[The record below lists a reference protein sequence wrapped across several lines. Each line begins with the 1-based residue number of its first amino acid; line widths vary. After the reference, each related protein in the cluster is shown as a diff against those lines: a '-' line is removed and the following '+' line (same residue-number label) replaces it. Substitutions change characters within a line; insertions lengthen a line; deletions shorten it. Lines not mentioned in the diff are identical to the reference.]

1 MAFRSTHSS
10 FFAAIAAIALL
21 AGCTATA
28 TEEVDSS
35 AGSATPGPASTS
47 STEGG
52 AGESSDSTLTTRR
65 MTVDDVTFAD
75 LAAHPL
81 PRGYTQS
88 AVSVDAWP
96 AVEVLV
102 DATDDEVVQARGDL
116 AATLGGADMVVTTE
130 VQSCELIA
138 VWVLPQPDSVRVGH
152 ETHPDSAGCTDTT
165 TYDVLFAIPQAGTN
179 SEGAWDYTTTV
190 PPIQLEVR
198 AGAQN

>member
-1 MAFRSTHSS
+1 MTFRSTHGS
-10 FFAAIAAIALL
+10 FFAAIAAVAVL

-28 TEEVDSS
+28 TAEVESPAASS
-35 AGSATPGPASTS
+35 TPAPASTS
-47 STEGG
+47 SSEGG

-65 MTVDDVTFAD
+65 MTVGDVTIAD
-75 LAAHPL
+75 LTEHPL
-81 PRGYTQS
+81 PNGYTQA

-96 AVEVLV
+96 SVEVLV
-102 DATDDEVVQARGDL
+102 GADNDEVALARGDL
-116 AATLGGADMVVTTE
+116 AATLGGADMVITTQ

-152 ETHPDSAGCTDTT
+152 ETHPDSAGCTDST

-179 SEGAWDYTTTV
+179 SEGIWDYTTTV

-198 AGAQN
+198 AGARN